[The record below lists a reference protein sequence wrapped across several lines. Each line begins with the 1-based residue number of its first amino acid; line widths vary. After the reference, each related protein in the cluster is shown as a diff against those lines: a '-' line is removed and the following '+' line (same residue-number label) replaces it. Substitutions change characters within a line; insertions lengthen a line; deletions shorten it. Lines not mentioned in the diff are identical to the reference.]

1 MYFAYY
7 DREMLMLQFLSM
19 SDSELSKVKADLQSR
34 YDQFKAQGL
43 KLNMARG
50 KPATDQLNLSMK
62 MLDTLNSG
70 SDMHSSTG
78 DDCRNYGLPDGLPEL
93 RELFAEMMGVDNH
106 NIIVGGNSSLN
117 MMFDAVSC
125 AMTHGFAGC
134 EPWGRQGPVKFLCP
148 SPGYDRHF
156 AITEYFGF
164 ELITVPMLATGP
176 DMDVV
181 EKLTAD
187 DAAIKG
193 IWCVPKYSNPT
204 GITYSDETVRRF
216 AALKPAAKDFKIFW
230 DNAYCVHDLTDT
242 PDTLLNL
249 WHECRKYNN
258 IDLPIFF
265 ASTSKITFPGAG
277 IAAMGASESNL
288 AVLREHYSFQT
299 IGPDKLNQLRH
310 IYFLKDM
317 DGVMK
322 HMAKHRAL
330 LEPKFRTVLS
340 SLESELGGK
349 GVAKW
354 TNPNG
359 GYFVSVD
366 VLAGCAK
373 RVVSLCREAGVTL
386 TGAGATYP
394 YGKDPN
400 DRNIRVAPTYPPVA
414 ELEQAME
421 LFCICVQLAA
431 AEKLLSK

>member
-1 MYFAYY
+1 MDFS
-7 DREMLMLQFLSM
+7 SM
-19 SDSELSKVKADLQSR
+19 SVSELSEVKASLQER
-34 YDQFKAQGL
+34 YNQFKAQGL

-50 KPATDQLNLSMK
+50 KPATDQLDLSMK
-62 MLDTLNSG
+62 MLDNLNST

-78 DDCRNYGLPDGLPEL
+78 DDCRNYGVPDGLPEL
-93 RELFAEMMGVDNH
+93 RELFAELMGVDDH

-117 MMFDAVSC
+117 MMFDAISC

-134 EPWGRQGPVKFLCP
+134 EPWGKQGHIKFLCP

-164 ELITVPMLATGP
+164 ELIPVPMLSTGP
-176 DMDVV
+176 DMNVV
-181 EKLTAD
+181 EKLIANDTSV
-187 DAAIKG
+187 KG

-249 WHECRKYNN
+249 WHECRKTHNT
-258 IDLPIFF
+258 DMPIFF

-277 IAAMGASESNL
+277 VAAMGASESNL
-288 AVLREHYSFQT
+288 AVLREHYAYQT

-310 IYFLKDM
+310 IYFFKDLN
-317 DGVMK
+317 GVIEQMK
-322 HMAKHRAL
+322 KHRKL
-330 LEPKFRTVLS
+330 IEPKFNAVINK
-340 SLESELGGK
+340 LESELVGK
-349 GVAKW
+349 GIATW

-366 VLAGCAK
+366 VVNGCAK
-373 RVVSLCREAGVTL
+373 RVVSLCKEAGVVL
-386 TGAGATYP
+386 TSAGATYP

-414 ELEQAME
+414 ELQQAMD

-431 AEKLLSK
+431 AEKLLNK

>member
-1 MYFAYY
+1 
-7 DREMLMLQFLSM
+7 MLQFLSM
-19 SDSELSKVKADLQSR
+19 SDSELSKVKADLQNR

-93 RELFAEMMGVDNH
+93 RELFAEMMGVDDH

-117 MMFDAVSC
+117 MMFDAISC

-164 ELITVPMLATGP
+164 ELIAVPMLATGP

-181 EKLTAD
+181 EKLIAD

-265 ASTSKITFPGAG
+265 SSTSKITFPGAG

-330 LEPKFRTVLS
+330 LEPKFRTVIS

-349 GVAKW
+349 GVAEW

-366 VLAGCAK
+366 VLDGCAK

>member
-19 SDSELSKVKADLQSR
+19 SDSELSKVKADLQNR

-50 KPATDQLNLSMK
+50 KPATDQLDLSMK

-93 RELFAEMMGVDNH
+93 RELFAEMMGVDDH

-117 MMFDAVSC
+117 MMFDAISC

-164 ELITVPMLATGP
+164 ELISVPMLATGP

-181 EKLTAD
+181 EKLIAD
-187 DAAIKG
+187 DASIKG

-330 LEPKFRTVLS
+330 LEPKFRTVIS

-349 GVAKW
+349 GVAEW

-366 VLAGCAK
+366 VLDGCAK

>member
-19 SDSELSKVKADLQSR
+19 SDSELSKVKADLQNR

-93 RELFAEMMGVDNH
+93 RELFAEMMGVDDH

-117 MMFDAVSC
+117 MMFDAISC

-164 ELITVPMLATGP
+164 ELIAVPMLATGP

-181 EKLTAD
+181 EKLIAD

-204 GITYSDETVRRF
+204 GITYSNETVRRF

-265 ASTSKITFPGAG
+265 SSTSKITFPGAG

-330 LEPKFRTVLS
+330 LEPKFRTVIS
-340 SLESELGGK
+340 SLKSELGGK
-349 GVAKW
+349 GVAEW

-366 VLAGCAK
+366 VLDGCAK

>member
-1 MYFAYY
+1 
-7 DREMLMLQFLSM
+7 M
-19 SDSELSKVKADLQSR
+19 SVSELSGVKTNLQER
-34 YDQFKAQGL
+34 YNQFKAQGL

-50 KPATDQLNLSMK
+50 KPATDQLDLSMK
-62 MLDTLNSG
+62 MLGILNST

-78 DDCRNYGLPDGLPEL
+78 DDCRNYGMPDGLPEL
-93 RELFAEMMGVDNH
+93 RKLFAELMGVDGH
-106 NIIVGGNSSLN
+106 NTIVGGNSSLN
-117 MMFDAVSC
+117 MMFDAISC

-134 EPWGRQGPVKFLCP
+134 EPWGKQGPIKFLCP

-164 ELITVPMLATGP
+164 ELITVPMLPTGP
-176 DMDVV
+176 DMDIV
-181 EKLTAD
+181 EELAAN
-187 DAAIKG
+187 DASIKG

-230 DNAYCVHDLTDT
+230 DNAYCVHNLTDT

-249 WHECRKYNN
+249 WHECKKANS

-277 IAAMGASESNL
+277 VAAMGSSESNL
-288 AVLREHYSFQT
+288 AVLREHYSYQT

-310 IYFLKDM
+310 IYFFKDLN
-317 DGVMK
+317 GVMEQ
-322 HMAKHRAL
+322 MAKHRAL
-330 LEPKFRTVLS
+330 IEPKFKTVVRN
-340 SLESELGGK
+340 LESELGGK
-349 GVAKW
+349 GVAEW

-366 VLAGCAK
+366 VMKGCAK
-373 RVVSLCREAGVTL
+373 RVVSLCKEAGVVL

-400 DRNIRVAPTYPPVA
+400 DSNIRVSPTCPPVV
-414 ELEQAME
+414 ELQQAMD

-431 AEKLLSK
+431 AEKLLKK

>member
-1 MYFAYY
+1 
-7 DREMLMLQFLSM
+7 MLDFKSM
-19 SDSELSKVKADLQSR
+19 SSTELSGVKAELEER
-34 YDQFKAQGL
+34 YRKFKDQGL

-50 KPATDQLNLSMK
+50 KPSTAQLNLSME
-62 MLDTLNSG
+62 MLNLLNST

-78 DDCRNYGLPDGLPEL
+78 DDCRNYGMPDGLPEL
-93 RELFAEMMGVDNH
+93 RELFAEIMGVDDH

-117 MMFDAVSC
+117 MMFDAISC
-125 AMTHGFAGC
+125 AMTHGFEGC
-134 EPWGRQGPVKFLCP
+134 EPWGKQGHIKFLCP

-164 ELITVPMLATGP
+164 EMVTVPMLPTGP
-176 DMDVV
+176 DMNVV
-181 EKLTAD
+181 EKLVSEDTSV
-187 DAAIKG
+187 KG

-204 GITYSDETVRRF
+204 GITYSEETVRRF
-216 AALKPAAKDFKIFW
+216 AALKPAAKDFRIFW
-230 DNAYCVHDLTDT
+230 DNAYCVHDLSDT

-249 WHECRKYNN
+249 WHECRKVHSV
-258 IDLPIFF
+258 DLPIFF

-277 IAAMGASESNL
+277 VAAMGASESNL

-317 DGVMK
+317 DGVKAQMNR
-322 HMAKHRAL
+322 HREII
-330 LEPKFRTVLS
+330 EPKFQTVIRK
-340 SLESELGGK
+340 LETELGDK
-349 GVAKW
+349 GVAYW

-366 VLAGCAK
+366 VMDGCAK
-373 RVVSLCREAGVTL
+373 RVVTLCKEAGVIL

-394 YGKDPN
+394 YGKDP
-400 DRNIRVAPTYPPVA
+400 DDSNIRVAPTFPPVS
-414 ELEQAME
+414 ELEQAMD

-431 AEKLLSK
+431 VEKLLLQ

>member
-19 SDSELSKVKADLQSR
+19 SDSELSKVKADLQNR

-93 RELFAEMMGVDNH
+93 RELFAEMMGVDDH

-117 MMFDAVSC
+117 MMFDAISC

-164 ELITVPMLATGP
+164 ELISVPMLATGP

-181 EKLTAD
+181 EKLIAD
-187 DAAIKG
+187 DASIKG

-265 ASTSKITFPGAG
+265 SSTSKITFPGAG

-330 LEPKFRTVLS
+330 LEPKFHTVIS

-349 GVAKW
+349 GVAEW

-366 VLAGCAK
+366 VLDGCAK
-373 RVVSLCREAGVTL
+373 RVVSLSREAGVTL

>member
-19 SDSELSKVKADLQSR
+19 SDSELSKVKADLQNR

-93 RELFAEMMGVDNH
+93 RELFAEMMGVDDH

-117 MMFDAVSC
+117 MMFDAISC

-164 ELITVPMLATGP
+164 ELIAVPMLATGP

-181 EKLTAD
+181 EKLIAD

-265 ASTSKITFPGAG
+265 SSTSKITFPGAG

-330 LEPKFRTVLS
+330 LEPKFRTVIS
-340 SLESELGGK
+340 SLKSELGGK
-349 GVAKW
+349 GVAEW

-366 VLAGCAK
+366 VLDGCAK

>member
-1 MYFAYY
+1 
-7 DREMLMLQFLSM
+7 MLQFLSM

-93 RELFAEMMGVDNH
+93 RELFAEMMGVDDH

-134 EPWGRQGPVKFLCP
+134 EPWGRQGTVKFLCP

-181 EKLTAD
+181 EKLIAD
-187 DAAIKG
+187 DAAVKG

-249 WHECRKYNN
+249 WHECRKHNN

-330 LEPKFRTVLS
+330 LEPKFRTVTN
-340 SLESELGGK
+340 SLASELGGK
-349 GVAKW
+349 GVAEW

-366 VLAGCAK
+366 VLDGCAK

>member
-1 MYFAYY
+1 
-7 DREMLMLQFLSM
+7 MLQFLSM
-19 SDSELSKVKADLQSR
+19 SDSELSKVKADLQNR

-93 RELFAEMMGVDNH
+93 RELFAEMMGVDDH

-117 MMFDAVSC
+117 MMFDAISC

-164 ELITVPMLATGP
+164 ELIAVPMLATGP

-181 EKLTAD
+181 EKLIAD

-265 ASTSKITFPGAG
+265 SSTSKITFPGAG

-330 LEPKFRTVLS
+330 LEPKFRTVIS

-349 GVAKW
+349 GVAEW

-366 VLAGCAK
+366 VLDGCAK

-414 ELEQAME
+414 ELEQA
-421 LFCICVQLAA
+421 
-431 AEKLLSK
+431 

>member
-1 MYFAYY
+1 
-7 DREMLMLQFLSM
+7 MLQFLSM

>member
-1 MYFAYY
+1 MNFAYY

-19 SDSELSKVKADLQSR
+19 SDSELSKVKADLQNR
-34 YDQFKAQGL
+34 YNQFKAQGL
-43 KLNMARG
+43 QLNMARG
-50 KPATDQLNLSMK
+50 KPATDQLELSMK

-93 RELFAEMMGVDNH
+93 RELFAQLMGVDDR

-134 EPWGRQGPVKFLCP
+134 EPWGKQGVIKFLCP

-164 ELITVPMLATGP
+164 ELIAVPMLATGP
-176 DMDVV
+176 DMDIV
-181 EKLTAD
+181 EKLVAN

-249 WHECRKYNN
+249 WYECRKNHN
-258 IDLPIFF
+258 MDLPIFF

-310 IYFLKDM
+310 IYFLKDLN
-317 DGVMK
+317 GVMD

-330 LEPKFRTVLS
+330 LAPKFQTVIGR
-340 SLESELGGK
+340 LESELGGK
-349 GVAKW
+349 GVASW

-366 VLAGCAK
+366 VLDGCAK
-373 RVVSLCREAGVTL
+373 RVVSLCKEAGVTL

-431 AEKLLSK
+431 AEKLLNK

>member
-1 MYFAYY
+1 
-7 DREMLMLQFLSM
+7 M
-19 SDSELSKVKADLQSR
+19 SVSELSGVKTNLQER
-34 YDQFKAQGL
+34 YNQFKAQGL

-50 KPATDQLNLSMK
+50 KPATDQLDLSMK
-62 MLDTLNSG
+62 MLEILNST

-78 DDCRNYGLPDGLPEL
+78 DDCRNYGMPDGLPEL
-93 RELFAEMMGVDNH
+93 RKLFAELMGVDGH
-106 NIIVGGNSSLN
+106 NTIVGGNSSLN
-117 MMFDAVSC
+117 MMFDAISC

-134 EPWGRQGPVKFLCP
+134 EPWGKQGPIKFLCP

-164 ELITVPMLATGP
+164 ELITVPMLPTGP
-176 DMDVV
+176 NMDIV
-181 EKLTAD
+181 EELAAS
-187 DAAIKG
+187 DASIKG

-230 DNAYCVHDLTDT
+230 DNAYCVHNLTDT

-249 WHECRKYNN
+249 WHECKKANS

-277 IAAMGASESNL
+277 VAAMGSSESNL
-288 AVLREHYSFQT
+288 AVLREHYSYQT

-310 IYFLKDM
+310 IYFFKDLN
-317 DGVMK
+317 GVMEQ
-322 HMAKHRAL
+322 MAKHRAL
-330 LEPKFRTVLS
+330 IEPKFKTVVRN
-340 SLESELGGK
+340 LESELGGK
-349 GVAKW
+349 GVAEW

-366 VLAGCAK
+366 VMKGCAK
-373 RVVSLCREAGVTL
+373 RVVSLCKEAGVVL

-400 DRNIRVAPTYPPVA
+400 DSNIRVSPTCPPVV
-414 ELEQAME
+414 ELQQAMD

-431 AEKLLSK
+431 AEKLLKK